1 MTQKPLSVLIV
12 DDDPSIRQMLRML
25 FRKDFIHVIEAPNGL
40 EGFHAFTR
48 ELPDLVLLDHDMPVM
63 DGVTACERMR
73 EAPAEVEIPILM
85 MTVHSDPVTVE
96 RAFKAGIT
104 DFIQKPP
111 SWSVLKHRAG
121 NLAEKCRA
129 EKEVLKLKQI
139 EQAHVHARE
148 LESEKAQLVGNTH
161 PFQEMMNVVML
172 AATAKAPVFITGET
186 GTGKNMV
193 AKAIHH
199 HPLSN
204 RGEFISLNCAA
215 IPETLIEA
223 ELFGVEKGAYTGAV
237 SRRRGAFQLAHGG
250 TLFLDEIGEM
260 PIGLQTKLL
269 SVLEEGKVRKLGGET
284 ESEVDVR
291 VIAATNIPPEEA
303 VRLGKLRS
311 DLFYRLNVIGLHLPP
326 LRTRREDIPALCAH
340 FIRNLAPARETY
352 IGEPE
357 MALLKAYPFPGNV
370 RELRNIIERALIL
383 QPNGPLYPSRL
394 LPGAPVL
401 APSPSVVGNA
411 DGPEGEILTVAEVE
425 RRHIATVYKKLN
437 RNQTKTAKA
446 LGLALSTLKRKLD
459 DLESLNTAPPTAF
472 PAE

>member
-1 MTQKPLSVLIV
+1 MSPKPLSVLIV
-12 DDDPSIRQMLRML
+12 DDDPSIRQMLNML
-25 FRKDFIHVIEAPNGL
+25 FRKDFIHVVEAANGL

-48 ELPDLVLLDHDMPVM
+48 EPPDLVLLDHDMPVM

-73 EAPAEVEIPILM
+73 GVPAEVEIPILM
-85 MTVHSDPVTVE
+85 MTVHSDPLTVE

-111 SWSVLKHRAG
+111 SWSVLKHRSG

-129 EKEVLKLKQI
+129 EKEILKLKRI
-139 EQAHVHARE
+139 EQAHVHARQIE
-148 LESEKAQLVGNTH
+148 GENALLVGDTR

-172 AATAKAPVFITGET
+172 AADARAPVFITGET
-186 GTGKNMV
+186 GSGKNVV

-237 SRRRGAFQLAHGG
+237 SRRRGAFELAHGG

-260 PIGLQTKLL
+260 PIALQTKLL
-269 SVLEEGKVRKLGGET
+269 SVLEDGKIRKLGGES

-291 VIAATNIPPEEA
+291 IIAATNVQPEEA

-311 DLFYRLNVIGLHLPP
+311 DLFYRLNVIRLHLPP
-326 LRTRREDIPALCAH
+326 LRERRDDIPALCRH
-340 FIRNLAPARETY
+340 FIRKLAPTRETY
-352 IGEPE
+352 IGDSE
-357 MALLKAYPFPGNV
+357 MALLKAYAFPGNV
-370 RELRNIIERALIL
+370 RELRNIIERVLIL
-383 QPNGPLYPSRL
+383 QPHGPLYPSRL
-394 LPGAPVL
+394 LPEPPV
-401 APSPSVVGNA
+401 P
-411 DGPEGEILTVAEVE
+411 GPPPPPPGCPDDCPEEILTVSELE
-425 RRHIATVYKKLN
+425 RRHIATVYRKLN
-437 RNQTKTAKA
+437 RNQTRTAKA
-446 LGLALSTLKRKLD
+446 LGLALSTLKRKLEEIEA
-459 DLESLNTAPPTAF
+459 LEKARPPLT
-472 PAE
+472 